1 MTFTH
6 RPFDTQKLLHTDAF
20 THRHCYTE
28 TLLHKPFYTHTHTF
42 THKNFYTQTLLHTNA
57 STHKRVSQI
66 AIWQCDAIMVYV
78 QAGSFAEAE
87 AALTEAQG
95 DPVAEIQDAPGG
107 GALVFHGGAIPLGP

>member
-1 MTFTH
+1 
-6 RPFDTQKLLHTDAF
+6 
-20 THRHCYTE
+20 
-28 TLLHKPFYTHTHTF
+28 
-42 THKNFYTQTLLHTNA
+42 
-57 STHKRVSQI
+57 
-66 AIWQCDAIMVYV
+66 MVYV